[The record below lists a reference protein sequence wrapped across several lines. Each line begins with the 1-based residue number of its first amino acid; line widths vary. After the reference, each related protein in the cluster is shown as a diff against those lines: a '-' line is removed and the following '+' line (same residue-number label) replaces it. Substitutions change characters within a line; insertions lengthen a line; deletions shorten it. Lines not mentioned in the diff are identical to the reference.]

1 MDGLPGIA
9 VPASLTRESLRQSA
23 GQSVQGIDLL
33 GGINPSLSMQAATAG
48 IQAAKTMLAK
58 RTRQVKVNL
67 PSGYRVWL
75 QIK

>member
-1 MDGLPGIA
+1 
-9 VPASLTRESLRQSA
+9 
-23 GQSVQGIDLL
+23 
-33 GGINPSLSMQAATAG
+33 MQAATAG
-48 IQAAKTMLAK
+48 IQAAKTMLSK